1 MDRSSVIALLG
12 QDWDKVGE
20 LLRSTLGSDVQ
31 LLDEINMSV
40 LANSGK
46 MLRPMLTLLFARIC
60 NGGIATEESV
70 KMAAAVEVLHNATL
84 LHDDVADDSMTRR
97 GTPTVMSRLGA
108 VPAVLVGDFWL
119 ASAVSLLQDASDSK
133 WTLKEFS
140 GTLINLAE
148 GEMLQQQKAF
158 QSDTTVEDYL
168 RIIFCKTGSLFV
180 TACEAGAK
188 SVQASSERLNAAGRY
203 GRAIG
208 MAFQIRDDILDYAGD
223 EKTGKP
229 VGIDLREQKITLPLL
244 GALSSTPDE
253 AAWRQM
259 IHNIPSNPDYCDCIR
274 EFVLENGGVEYASE
288 KLNAYLDEALQALEV
303 FPPSPEKDILVFLA
317 KDNAVRT
324 A

>member
-1 MDRSSVIALLG
+1 MDRASVIGLLG
-12 QDWDKVGE
+12 QDWEKVQE
-20 LLRSTLGSDVQ
+20 LLRSTLCSDVP
-31 LLDEINMSV
+31 LLDEINKSV

-60 NGGIATEESV
+60 NGGATKDESV
-70 KMAAAVEVLHNATL
+70 QMAAAVEVLHNATL
-84 LHDDVADDSMTRR
+84 LHDDVADEAMTRR

-119 ASAVSLLQDASDSK
+119 ASAVSLLEDASDSK

-140 GTLINLAE
+140 STLVNLAE

-188 SVQASSERLNAAGRY
+188 SVQASDDLLEAAGRY
-203 GRAIG
+203 GKALG

-244 GALSSTPDE
+244 GALSTSPDE

-259 IHNIPSNPDYCDCIR
+259 IHNIPSNPGYCDCIR

-288 KLNAYLDEALQALEV
+288 KLNAYVDEALQALEV
-303 FPPSPEKDILVFLA
+303 FPPSPERDILGFIA

-324 A
+324 K

>member
-12 QDWDKVGE
+12 PDWDKVRE
-20 LLRSTLGSDVQ
+20 LLRSTLSSDVQ
-31 LLDEINMSV
+31 LLHDINSS
-40 LANSGK
+40 LLDNAGK

-60 NGGIATEESV
+60 NGGSAREESI
-70 KMAAAVEVLHNATL
+70 KMAAAVEALHNATL
-84 LHDDVADDSMTRR
+84 LHDDVADEAMTRR

-119 ASAVSLLQDASDSK
+119 ASAVSLLENATDSK

-140 GTLINLAE
+140 GTLIDLAE

-158 QSDTTVEDYL
+158 QSDTTIEDYF

-180 TACEAGAK
+180 AACQAGVK
-188 SVQASSERLNAAGRY
+188 SVQASNDLLEAAGRY
-203 GRAIG
+203 GKALG
-208 MAFQIRDDILDYAGD
+208 MAFQIRDDILDYDGNED
-223 EKTGKP
+223 TGKP

-244 GALSSTPDE
+244 GALSTTPDE

-274 EFVLENGGVEYASE
+274 EFVLENGGVEYALE
-288 KLNAYLDEALQALEV
+288 KLNAYVDEALQALEM
-303 FPPSPEKDILVFLA
+303 FPDSPEKDILAFIA

-324 A
+324 K

>member
-1 MDRSSVIALLG
+1 MDRSSVITLLG
-12 QDWDKVGE
+12 QDWEKVRE
-20 LLRSTLGSDVQ
+20 VLRSTLSSDVQ

-40 LANSGK
+40 LSNSGK

-60 NGGIATEESV
+60 NSGCTKEESV

-84 LHDDVADDSMTRR
+84 LHDDVADDAMTRR
-97 GTPTVMSRLGA
+97 GIPTVVSRFGA

-119 ASAVSLLQDASDSK
+119 ASAVALLEDASDTT
-133 WTLKEFS
+133 WTLREFS
-140 GTLINLAE
+140 RTLINLSE

-188 SVQASSERLNAAGRY
+188 SVQAREEYLQAAGRY
-203 GRAIG
+203 GKALGI
-208 MAFQIRDDILDYAGD
+208 AFQIRDDILDYTGD

-229 VGIDLREQKITLPLL
+229 VGIDLREQKITMPLL

-253 AAWRQM
+253 VAWRQM
-259 IHNIPSNPDYCDCIR
+259 VHNIPSNPGYCDCIR

-288 KLNAYLDEALQALEV
+288 KLNAYVDEALQALEI
-303 FPPSPEKDILVFLA
+303 FPPSPEKEILAYLA
-317 KDNAVRT
+317 RNNAVRT
-324 A
+324 T